1 IQTNLGRLDMS
12 GKTVWVV
19 GGLVL
24 AVGAV
29 AFLSYHETPSGKDAA
44 GTIVEAKRA
53 ISDDSSGGA
62 TSTTGSTDQ
71 GSTGRSGRQSA
82 DQPGDRGDKGDKG
95 DKSDRGDKGDKGD
108 KGAKGDKGDKSDR
121 G

>member
-1 IQTNLGRLDMS
+1 MS

-53 ISDDSSGGA
+53 ISDDSSGGP
-62 TSTTGSTDQ
+62 TSTTGSTDN
-71 GSTGRSGRQSA
+71 GSTDRSGDKSA
-82 DQPGDRGDKGDKG
+82 DQLGDRGDKG

-108 KGAKGDKGDKSDR
+108 KSDR
-121 G
+121 GDKMTDRSDRMNN